1 METIYYYKHG
11 GIKAIMPIK
20 FIDYSD
26 VNKELMTK
34 SSVFN
39 TAYYYNTNIY
49 GAPSWCDVD
58 ELKYCTKHVE
68 GKKTTITLQNSAK
81 IIITNER
88 LNNYESE
95 IDSIILKNPDCFVM
109 LRPKEIQEYIL
120 FDRMSLI
127 RYQKLNVNVK
137 QDEIFDN
144 AKVYCFEITQEE
156 TFEFTNDPRYNYL
169 TNI

>member
-20 FIDYSD
+20 FRDYSN
-26 VNKELMTK
+26 VNEELMTK
-34 SSVFN
+34 TGAFN
-39 TAYYYNTNIY
+39 TAYYCNK
-49 GAPSWCDVD
+49 D
-58 ELKYCTKHVE
+58 EFRYCTKHVE
-68 GKKTTITLQNSAK
+68 GKKTTITLHNGAK

-88 LNNYESE
+88 PNNYESE

-144 AKVYCFEITQEE
+144 ANVYCFEITQEE